1 MDDKFVVVGLNRE
14 LTDTPDVPFLV
25 KDLRGQAVFFGSI
38 VEATD
43 IKDRMSNYFSYN
55 QYRVG
60 RVVIED
66 DAFDLTPPDLPDGSN
81 VTKH

>member
-14 LTDTPDVPFLV
+14 MTDTPDVPFLV
-25 KDLRGQAVFFGSI
+25 KDQFGQSVFFGSI
-38 VEATD
+38 DDATK
-43 IKDRMSNYFSYN
+43 IKNRMGECFSYA

-66 DAFDLTPPDLPDGSN
+66 DAFDLTPPDLPDGSI